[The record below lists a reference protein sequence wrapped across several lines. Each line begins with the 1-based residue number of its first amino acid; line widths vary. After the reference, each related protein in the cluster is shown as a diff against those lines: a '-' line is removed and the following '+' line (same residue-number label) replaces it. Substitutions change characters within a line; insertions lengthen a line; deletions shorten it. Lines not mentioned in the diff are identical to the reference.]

1 MTSEKPIMWGAAAV
15 VLAGIAALYYFYA
28 VRAPVQVPAPPP
40 QVHPAAPAPSE
51 PAIEH
56 PVPAS
61 GQGAAQPLPPLNDSD
76 QAIGGA
82 LAGVPDG
89 AAIQNFLVP
98 QNLIRHIVAT
108 IDNLP
113 RKRVS
118 VELRPIKPTSG
129 EFEVSGTA
137 DHLTLNPD
145 NFKRY
150 TPFVDLVKS
159 VDPKAVAAVYF
170 RFYPLFQ
177 QAYEDLGYPTE
188 YFNDR
193 VIEVIDHL
201 LETPD
206 VEDPIELVQPNVMY
220 LYADP
225 KLEALSAG
233 QKTLI
238 RMGPENAAVIKAKLR
253 ELRGLLATHT
263 GEGQAGQAAGAQ
275 QGAVG
280 AQGPGGQGA
289 GGAQGASAQETSG
302 HGQGT
307 AAAAGQGGGVSP
319 APARPATTRPAGA
332 TPAPGAAPPSS
343 APAPQATARPAA
355 APK

>member
-15 VLAGIAALYYFYA
+15 VLAGIGALYYFYA
-28 VRAPVQVPAPPP
+28 VRGPVQVAAPPP

-61 GQGAAQPLPPLNDSD
+61 KQNAAPPLPELKDSD
-76 QAIGGA
+76 QPIASALTGIPNGA
-82 LAGVPDG
+82 G
-89 AAIQNFLVP
+89 IEKFLVP
-98 QNLIRHIVAT
+98 QNIIRHVVAT

-113 RKRVS
+113 RKKVA
-118 VELRPIKPTSG
+118 VDVRPVKSTSG

-150 TPFVDLVKS
+150 GPFVDLVKT
-159 VDPKAVAAVYF
+159 VDANALAAVYF

-206 VEDPIELVQPNVMY
+206 VQGPIELVQPNVMY

-238 RMGPENAAVIKAKLR
+238 RMGPENAGAIKMKLR
-253 ELRGLLATHT
+253 ELRNLLATHS
-263 GEGQAGQAAGAQ
+263 APGQAARGAPA
-275 QGAVG
+275 GTG
-280 AQGPGGQGA
+280 GP
-289 GGAQGASAQETSG
+289 
-302 HGQGT
+302 QGT
-307 AAAAGQGGGVSP
+307 APSSAAPGQSAAPAPGPRVVPAPQPSAAP
-319 APARPATTRPAGA
+319 APA
-332 TPAPGAAPPSS
+332 PPL
-343 APAPQATARPAA
+343 
-355 APK
+355 K

>member
-15 VLAGIAALYYFYA
+15 VLAGIGALYYFYA
-28 VRAPVQVPAPPP
+28 VRGPVQVAAPPP

-56 PVPAS
+56 PVPAA
-61 GQGAAQPLPPLNDSD
+61 GQNAAAPLPQLKDSD
-76 QAIGGA
+76 QPVASA
-82 LAGVPDG
+82 LTGMPNVTG
-89 AAIQNFLVP
+89 IEKFLVP
-98 QNLIRHIVAT
+98 QNLVRHVVAT

-113 RKRVS
+113 RKKVA
-118 VELRPIKPTSG
+118 VDVRPIKSTSG

-137 DHLTLNPD
+137 DHLMLNPD

-150 TPFVDLVKS
+150 APFVDLVKS
-159 VDPKAVAAVYF
+159 VDASALGTVYF

-201 LETPD
+201 LETPE
-206 VEDPIELVQPNVMY
+206 VQGPIELVQPNVMY

-238 RMGPENAAVIKAKLR
+238 RMGPENAGVIKTKLR
-253 ELRGLLATHT
+253 ELRNLLATHS
-263 GEGQAGQAAGAQ
+263 GQTP
-275 QGAVG
+275 QGAPAATG
-280 AQGPGGQGA
+280 APQSGAPSAAAPSEQGA
-289 GGAQGASAQETSG
+289 APAPGSKVVPAPQPRVT
-302 HGQGT
+302 
-307 AAAAGQGGGVSP
+307 P
-319 APARPATTRPAGA
+319 APA
-332 TPAPGAAPPSS
+332 PP
-343 APAPQATARPAA
+343 PR
-355 APK
+355 

>member
-28 VRAPVQVPAPPP
+28 VRGPVQVATPPP
-40 QVHPAAPAPSE
+40 QAHSAAPAPTE

-56 PVPAS
+56 PVPPAGES
-61 GQGAAQPLPPLNDSD
+61 AAPPLPPLKDSD
-76 QAIGGA
+76 EPIASA
-82 LAGVPDG
+82 LGGVPNG
-89 AAIQNFLVP
+89 AGIDKFLVS
-98 QNLIRHIVAT
+98 QNLIRHVVAT

-113 RKRVS
+113 RKKVA
-118 VELRPIKPTSG
+118 VDVRPIKSTPG

-150 TPFVDLVKS
+150 TPFIDLVQSIDAKS
-159 VDPKAVAAVYF
+159 IASVYF

-206 VEDPIELVQPNVMY
+206 VQGPIELVQPNVMY

-238 RMGPENAAVIKAKLR
+238 RMGPDNAGIIKAKLR
-253 ELRGLLATHT
+253 ELRNLLATHAVP
-263 GEGQAGQAAGAQ
+263 GQSGSGSQP
-275 QGAVG
+275 
-280 AQGPGGQGA
+280 GPD
-289 GGAQGASAQETSG
+289 T
-302 HGQGT
+302 
-307 AAAAGQGGGVSP
+307 SP
-319 APARPATTRPAGA
+319 APRESQS
-332 TPAPGAAPPSS
+332 AAPPIAVPGSNAPPS
-343 APAPQATARPAA
+343 GGSKIAPAPQPRA
-355 APK
+355 APAPQPH

>member
-1 MTSEKPIMWGAAAV
+1 MTSEKPIVWGAALA
-15 VLAGIAALYYFYA
+15 VLAGAAALYYFYA
-28 VRAPVQVPAPPP
+28 IRGPVQITAPAPPP
-40 QVHPAAPAPSE
+40 VQSAPAPSG

-56 PVPAS
+56 PVPAGT
-61 GQGAAQPLPPLNDSD
+61 GQASSQPPLPALNDSD
-76 QAIGGA
+76 QAIQGA
-82 LAGVPDG
+82 ITAVPS
-89 AAIQNFLVP
+89 AAAAEKFLVP
-98 QNLIRHIVAT
+98 QNLIRHVVAT

-113 RKRVS
+113 RKKVA
-118 VELRPIKPTSG
+118 VELRPVQPIPG
-129 EFEVSGTA
+129 QFEVSGTP

-150 TPFVDLVKS
+150 TPFVDLVKN
-159 VDPKAVAAVYF
+159 VDTKQLAAVYF

-206 VEDPIELVQPNVMY
+206 VKGPIELVQPNVMY

-238 RMGPENAAVIKAKLR
+238 RMGSENAAIIKAKLR
-253 ELRGLLATHT
+253 EFRDLLATHPSST
-263 GEGQAGQAAGAQ
+263 
-275 QGAVG
+275 
-280 AQGPGGQGA
+280 
-289 GGAQGASAQETSG
+289 SA
-302 HGQGT
+302 
-307 AAAAGQGGGVSP
+307 
-319 APARPATTRPAGA
+319 
-332 TPAPGAAPPSS
+332 AAPPVPKSS
-343 APAPQATARPAA
+343 ASTSSTSLAPAPAA
-355 APK
+355 APYTAPSAAPAPAPSSGAAPAGAPPR

>member
-15 VLAGIAALYYFYA
+15 VLAGIGALYYFYA
-28 VRAPVQVPAPPP
+28 VRGPVRIAAPPP
-40 QVHPAAPAPSE
+40 PPHAAAPAPTE

-61 GQGAAQPLPPLNDSD
+61 GQSAAQPLPQLKESD

-82 LAGVPDG
+82 LSGMPNGAGVEKFV
-89 AAIQNFLVP
+89 AP

-118 VELRPIKPTSG
+118 VDVRPIKTTPG

-150 TPFVDLVKS
+150 APFVDLVKS
-159 VDPKAVAAVYF
+159 VDAKAIAAVYF

-206 VEDPIELVQPNVMY
+206 VQGPIELVQPNVMY
-220 LYADP
+220 LYKDP

-238 RMGPENAAVIKAKLR
+238 RMGPENAAIVKAKLR
-253 ELRGLLATHT
+253 ELRDLLATR
-263 GEGQAGQAAGAQ
+263 
-275 QGAVG
+275 
-280 AQGPGGQGA
+280 
-289 GGAQGASAQETSG
+289 
-302 HGQGT
+302 T
-307 AAAAGQGGGVSP
+307 AP
-319 APARPATTRPAGA
+319 ER
-332 TPAPGAAPPSS
+332 PAPGSAGGPSGAQSAASTSASGPSSSRAASAPP
-343 APAPQATARPAA
+343 PH
-355 APK
+355 

>member
-28 VRAPVQVPAPPP
+28 VRGPVQVAAPPP
-40 QVHPAAPAPSE
+40 QTHPAAPASSE

-61 GQGAAQPLPPLNDSD
+61 GQASQPQLPQLKDSD
-76 QAIGGA
+76 QPFASALGGMPNG
-82 LAGVPDG
+82 AG
-89 AAIQNFLVP
+89 IEKFLIP

-113 RKRVS
+113 RKKVS
-118 VELRPIKPTSG
+118 IDVRPIKSTPG

-150 TPFVDLVKS
+150 APFVDLVKS
-159 VDPKAVAAVYF
+159 VDPKTVAAVYF

-206 VEDPIELVQPNVMY
+206 VQGPIELVQPNVMY
-220 LYADP
+220 LYKDP

-238 RMGPENAAVIKAKLR
+238 RMGPENSAVIKAKLR
-253 ELRGLLATHT
+253 ELRNLLATHS
-263 GEGQAGQAAGAQ
+263 AGQSAPGSSEAPAGSQ
-275 QGAVG
+275 
-280 AQGPGGQGA
+280 
-289 GGAQGASAQETSG
+289 
-302 HGQGT
+302 
-307 AAAAGQGGGVSP
+307 SP
-319 APARPATTRPAGA
+319 APASAAPESSAAPAPAPRVA
-332 TPAPGAAPPSS
+332 PAPQPRAAPAPAPGAEAPPAGAPPGS
-343 APAPQATARPAA
+343 APPAPPPR
-355 APK
+355 

>member
-15 VLAGIAALYYFYA
+15 VLVGIAALYYFYA
-28 VRAPVQVPAPPP
+28 VRGPVQVAAPPP
-40 QVHPAAPAPSE
+40 QTHPAAPAPAE

-56 PVPAS
+56 PVPAP
-61 GQGAAQPLPPLNDSD
+61 GEGAAPALPQLKDSD
-76 QAIGGA
+76 QPIASA
-82 LAGVPDG
+82 LGGVPNG
-89 AAIQNFLVP
+89 AGIEKFLVP

-113 RKRVS
+113 RKKVA
-118 VELRPIKPTSG
+118 VDVRPLKSTPG

-145 NFKRY
+145 NFQRY
-150 TPFVDLVKS
+150 APFIDLAKS
-159 VDPKAVAAVYF
+159 VDAKAVAAVYF

-206 VEDPIELVQPNVMY
+206 VQGPIELVQPNVMY
-220 LYADP
+220 LYKDP

-253 ELRGLLATHT
+253 ELRNLLATHT
-263 GEGQAGQAAGAQ
+263 APGGAAQAG
-275 QGAVG
+275 
-280 AQGPGGQGA
+280 
-289 GGAQGASAQETSG
+289 
-302 HGQGT
+302 
-307 AAAAGQGGGVSP
+307 
-319 APARPATTRPAGA
+319 APAA
-332 TPAPGAAPPSS
+332 
-343 APAPQATARPAA
+343 PAA
-355 APK
+355 APAGAGPRTGASSSAAPPAPRSP

>member
-15 VLAGIAALYYFYA
+15 VLAGIGALYYFYA
-28 VRAPVQVPAPPP
+28 VRGPVQVAAPPP
-40 QVHPAAPAPSE
+40 RTQTAAPAPSE

-56 PVPAS
+56 PVPTS
-61 GQGAAQPLPPLNDSD
+61 GAGAAPALPTLKESD
-76 QAIGGA
+76 QPIAGA
-82 LAGVPDG
+82 LGGIPNGAG
-89 AAIQNFLVP
+89 IEKFLVP
-98 QNLIRHIVAT
+98 QNLIRHVVAT

-113 RKRVS
+113 RKKVAID
-118 VELRPIKPTSG
+118 VRPIKSTPG

-150 TPFVDLVKS
+150 APFVDLVRS
-159 VDPKAVAAVYF
+159 VDAKAIAAVYF

-201 LETPD
+201 LATPD
-206 VEDPIELVQPNVMY
+206 VKGPIELVQPNVMY

-253 ELRGLLATHT
+253 ALRDLLATHS
-263 GEGQAGQAAGAQ
+263 
-275 QGAVG
+275 
-280 AQGPGGQGA
+280 AQGQS
-289 GGAQGASAQETSG
+289 AQGSATSAEPG
-302 HGQGT
+302 SN
-307 AAAAGQGGGVSP
+307 AAP
-319 APARPATTRPAGA
+319 APAPNTLPARGSSAAPAPGSKVTPAPQPKA
-332 TPAPGAAPPSS
+332 TPAPAPGAGAPAQRAGPPPGSAPPT
-343 APAPQATARPAA
+343 PPPQ
-355 APK
+355 